1 VFSNVKNFF
10 SNIFFKEAPELD
22 TDMIENKALTE
33 ITSILNLAWEGKRL
47 SDDEK
52 NIVSLPYNQL
62 NLILLLSI

>member
-1 VFSNVKNFF
+1 
-10 SNIFFKEAPELD
+10 
-22 TDMIENKALTE
+22 MIENKALTE